1 MRRLCYNKNHGS
13 DFMYIYQNT
22 NWPHF
27 RWDKTKILD
36 ILAKVKWSQGLLLG
50 KMQHLGFA
58 LKDNALLQSLTE
70 EILKSNEIEGNR
82 LDIRQVRS
90 SIARKLG
97 ITSEET
103 MPSSRDIDGT
113 VDMMLDAI
121 GHYEA
126 PITKSRLCA
135 WHKQMFPT
143 GKSGWYAIQTG
154 CYRDDKLGPMQV
166 VSGPMG
172 AERVHYQAP
181 AADVLDSEMNKLF
194 KFINEDPLDNLIKA
208 GVAHLWFVIL
218 HPFDDGNGR
227 IARALTE
234 LLLARSEGSSQ
245 RFYSMSSS
253 IEKDRKE
260 YYQQLEITR
269 SEDLDITNWLEWFL
283 NTLHTAIN
291 NSDGL
296 LKTTLAKASFWNKH
310 MGENFNERQTKMLNK
325 LFDGFKGHLTSTKW
339 ALLCKCSQDTASRDI
354 ADLQKR
360 NILAQIGAG
369 RNTHY
374 ILCHDK

>member
-1 MRRLCYNKNHGS
+1 
-13 DFMYIYQNT
+13 MYIYQNS

-27 RWDKTKILD
+27 TWDKTKILD
-36 ILAKVKWSQGLLLG
+36 LLAKVKWSQGLLLG

-82 LDIRQVRS
+82 LDVRQVRS
-90 SIARKLG
+90 SIAKKLG
-97 ITSEET
+97 ITSEEAT
-103 MPSSRDIDGT
+103 PSSRDIDGT

-121 GHYEA
+121 RYYDA
-126 PITKSRLCA
+126 PVTKKRLCA
-135 WHKQMFPT
+135 WHKQMFPE
-143 GKSGWYAIQTG
+143 GKSGWYTIQAG

-172 AERVHYQAP
+172 AEKVHYQAP
-181 AADVLDSEMNKLF
+181 AADVLDGEMDNLF
-194 KFINEDPLDNLIKA
+194 KFINEDPQDNLIKA
-208 GVAHLWFVIL
+208 GIAHLWFVIL

-234 LLLARSEGSSQ
+234 LLLARSEQSAN
-245 RFYSMSSS
+245 RFYSMSSA
-253 IEKDRKE
+253 IEKERKA
-260 YYQQLEITR
+260 YYQQLEITQND
-269 SEDLDITNWLEWFL
+269 DLDITDWLEWFL

-291 NSDGL
+291 NSESL
-296 LKTTLAKASFWNKH
+296 LKTTLEKAAFWNKH
-310 MGENFNERQTKMLNK
+310 IGESFNERQTKMLNM

-339 ALLCKCSQDTASRDI
+339 ALLCKCSHDTASRDI

-360 NILAQIGAG
+360 DILTQVGAG

-374 ILCHDK
+374 VLGTEK